1 MHRFEIKHCNCWN
14 ELKRNNGVY
23 VLKWTK
29 KKRWCLWE
37 YTKEEGN
44 RKKALPSES
53 SDCLAI
59 RSPFRWSW
67 EIICLGHDPWPTW
80 LTQTQSYTQTQ
91 AYPCTDLAHKHIR
104 PHKHI
109 GPHRYIEQD
118 QFTEFYSLLYIIS
131 FDRYLSICPFL
142 NKRFE
147 EKSPV
152 SPKFSTDICLL
163 SWTTVSQINPCWLG
177 NSSGHLRP

>member
-1 MHRFEIKHCNCWN
+1 MRFEIKHCNCWN
-14 ELKRNNGVY
+14 ELKETMVSMCWNELKRNDCVY
-23 VLKWTK
+23 
-29 KKRWCLWE
+29 
-37 YTKEEGN
+37 GN
-44 RKKALPSES
+44 RQKKNATERRHYLRKAVTVWQFGHHSAEVGKLFAS
-53 SDCLAI
+53 A
-59 RSPFRWSW
+59 
-67 EIICLGHDPWPTW
+67 HDPWPTW

-109 GPHRYIEQD
+109 GPHRYIGQD

-131 FDRYLSICPFL
+131 FDGYLSICPFL

-152 SPKFSTDICLL
+152 SPTDICLL
-163 SWTTVSQINPCWLG
+163 SWTTVSQRNPCWVG